1 MKDVQNPARA
11 IVTSAVIAAFMLIG
25 CGESETD
32 AEKARRKAEDNAL
45 LDCREAVRSA
55 AKFPSE
61 ADFPWNLGRL
71 TPADGGGY
79 LVVGDVK
86 LLNAFGAMIPH
97 RYVCDYKGGRAEVV
111 AVRPG

>member
-1 MKDVQNPARA
+1 MKSIQNPARA
-11 IVTSAVIAAFMLIG
+11 IVTSAVMAAFMLIG

-32 AEKARRKAEDNAL
+32 AEKARRKAKDNAL

-61 ADFPWNLGRL
+61 ADFPWSLGRI
-71 TPADGGGY
+71 TPAAGGGY

-86 LLNAFGAMIPH
+86 LMNTFGAMIPH
-97 RYVCDYKGGRAEVV
+97 KFVCKHQDGRA
-111 AVRPG
+111 RLLSLGPG